1 MPKWYLLL
9 LTCFV
14 VLVVGA
20 VACGGEEERPGRTN
34 RNYAGIS
41 QPTSTP
47 ADTANIRAAA
57 LSGCPHFYNIF
68 ADLTDG
74 LLTEYELREKFGEV
88 YDNFVLLRTERDLES
103 QRVYEGARA
112 LYASVTPPMNA
123 DEALVAI
130 EGMMAIC
137 EQYG

>member
-1 MPKWYLLL
+1 MVPSIAHLL
-9 LTCFV
+9 
-14 VLVVGA
+14 
-20 VACGGEEERPGRTN
+20 CGLGRRGCGLRRRGRTAREN
-34 RNYAGIS
+34 QQELRRYFS
-41 QPTSTP
+41 
-47 ADTANIRAAA
+47 ANIRAAA
-57 LSGCPHFYNIF
+57 LSGCPNFYNIF

-88 YDNFVLLRTERDLES
+88 YDKFVLLRTERDLES